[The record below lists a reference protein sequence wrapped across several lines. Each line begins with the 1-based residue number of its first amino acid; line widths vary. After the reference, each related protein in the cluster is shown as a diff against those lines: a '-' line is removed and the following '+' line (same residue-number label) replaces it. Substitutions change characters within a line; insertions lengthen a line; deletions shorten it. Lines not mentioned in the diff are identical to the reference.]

1 MEKEVRA
8 MLEKGEKVTLVAI
21 DECVMR
27 NCSNF
32 KALIIGKEYLI
43 DDYEGLKKFFKLKQ
57 PKDPNELPEKKTK
70 KDKFLKLLKKYNWV
84 VKIEKEQK
92 LGSCADIY
100 AENKCDLTNYFMIID
115 DGNVKNVLN
124 EAVYHI
130 YVNNFDFKIFEGVIN
145 SEKEFK
151 NTMRTLGFEKKTKK
165 ERIEELENLYKKLEE
180 KFETFCGEFRERVKS
195 LEEEKTITIC
205 TDVNHRGDG
214 VIEVTLDDIE
224 KQNLEDAK
232 SMVNDKH
239 DLWKFFNNE
248 HNLTLLD
255 SEIDDIIHEV
265 NEYQKLKQSE
275 NQAPEFWYI
284 DIVEEKDS
292 ELLPT
297 FKEWFYVNIGFIV
310 RFHFRLLGYSGIN
323 SNKGFDFGD
332 EEIEFYNSDKM
343 QKITLNEWDSWFN
356 K

>member
-151 NTMRTLGFEKKTKK
+151 NTMHTLGFEKKTKTQ
-165 ERIEELENLYKKLEE
+165 RIEELEKRVEQLENKLNNFAFGLDFAQGESIQV
-180 KFETFCGEFRERVKS
+180 ET
-195 LEEEKTITIC
+195 
-205 TDVNHRGDG
+205 
-214 VIEVTLDDIE
+214 
-224 KQNLEDAK
+224 
-232 SMVNDKH
+232 
-239 DLWKFFNNE
+239 
-248 HNLTLLD
+248 
-255 SEIDDIIHEV
+255 EI
-265 NEYQKLKQSE
+265 K
-275 NQAPEFWYI
+275 QAPEFWYV
-284 DIVEEKDS
+284 DIQEEKDS

-297 FKEWFYVNIGFIV
+297 FKEWFAKKVGFGI
-310 RFHFRLLGYSGIN
+310 HFDYYKYGFSGAGHYDGYDWDGYDWVTITR
-323 SNKGFDFGD
+323 DW
-332 EEIEFYNSDKM
+332 EANSDKM